1 MVTSTEEILKKKFHF
16 CAVSRPKNR
25 IFGSDNQFQRN
36 DLINAEAENAEY
48 TGDMLEPFKEVKENR
63 VSVDKI
69 VVSFDFSNSDHTSGQ
84 ATVLVSAARTKKDI
98 HSKNS
103 YQTT

>member
-1 MVTSTEEILKKKFHF
+1 M
-16 CAVSRPKNR
+16 SRPKNR